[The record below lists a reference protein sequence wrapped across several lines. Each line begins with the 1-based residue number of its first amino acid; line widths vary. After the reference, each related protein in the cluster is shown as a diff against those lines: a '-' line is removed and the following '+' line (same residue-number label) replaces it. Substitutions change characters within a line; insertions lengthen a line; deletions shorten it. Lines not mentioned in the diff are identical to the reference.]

1 MARSRHVDGGGASR
15 RASGWHGRG
24 SAKPQNQLSTRR
36 LPFNLSDR
44 RLTRV
49 EPSYEIGYV
58 DWAENPKW
66 DKLDLLQVCEPK
78 ENQCTLRARVGTDE
92 PLLGNRQRHSESICA
107 AIPTRLKA
115 IIA

>member
-36 LPFNLSDR
+36 LPFTLSDR
-44 RLTRV
+44 RLTLV
-49 EPSYEIGYV
+49 APIDKIGYV
-58 DWAENPKW
+58 YWAENPKR
-66 DKLDLLQVCEPK
+66 DRMDLSQVCGPT
-78 ENQCTLRARVGTDE
+78 ENQCTLRARLGTDE
-92 PLLGNRQRHSESICA
+92 PLPGSRQRHSETICA